1 MLSQCAGWSDSATM
15 GEKDQWNVSVLTVS
29 MRTAISNLLRTFI
42 LLIVVTLIAVYREEL
57 SLTVYHQDL
66 VTQSSSDLRIGP
78 ADKVLGTSNML
89 RKSLILTSSSLNS
102 SGGSVVALLPMSG
115 QGLNS
120 QTTDLDEHPRW
131 RPTNCTAYYLRANK
145 SDRGKLKTIRFLHQ
159 WNNSPDHVVSDLAR
173 RFEQISM
180 NTCGYHCK
188 IEKGKTHKGADLA
201 VFIGL
206 GLKLDTKLP
215 PVKGPRELWALHSE
229 EAQFVNTPD
238 PTAWDGLFNYSTVWI
253 RETGLH
259 GERWRLHYHKLSS
272 PKTRN
277 FAAERRAKFGPAL
290 ANALWFV
297 SNCIYDSFWAPS
309 SGRVSYALE
318 LGKNIEVNAFSR
330 KKAGSYFCTGP
341 LASIQKTA
349 KQNEQPAF
357 DEYLFYLS
365 FENSLCRDYIT
376 EKFWKILQADT
387 YTIPIVLGKYKIDI
401 EIVLF
406 ICLLFYLYV
415 SYTSEP

>member
-1 MLSQCAGWSDSATM
+1 MSIFTPSVFNPVVFMLKIPIHQLTTEDRHVHCDWKLSAS
-15 GEKDQWNVSVLTVS
+15 KQ
-29 MRTAISNLLRTFI
+29 
-42 LLIVVTLIAVYREEL
+42 
-57 SLTVYHQDL
+57 
-66 VTQSSSDLRIGP
+66 
-78 ADKVLGTSNML
+78 
-89 RKSLILTSSSLNS
+89 
-102 SGGSVVALLPMSG
+102 
-115 QGLNS
+115 
-120 QTTDLDEHPRW
+120 
-131 RPTNCTAYYLRANK
+131 
-145 SDRGKLKTIRFLHQ
+145 
-159 WNNSPDHVVSDLAR
+159 
-173 RFEQISM
+173 
-180 NTCGYHCK
+180 
-188 IEKGKTHKGADLA
+188 KGKTHKGADLA

-376 EKFWKILQADT
+376 EKFWISIGIAKISIYSSA
-387 YTIPIVLGKYKIDI
+387 YSH
-401 EIVLF
+401 VLF
-406 ICLLFYLYV
+406 PEICKALIEYSSALSFHLETTFSRTALNMLKLVAIKQYTLEAATSRNYLVIQNTDWEHMYRAC
-415 SYTSEP
+415 